1 MLLLLCRSLRPLL
14 NDFKCSYSLSSSYLY
29 IHASLALFLSPSF
42 TVWPSVPHSRRPF
55 PMSPNASVPAYFSF
69 ISGYSRRFLPCC
81 QFLSPLFTLLP
92 SLASSPSPLPH
103 LCFQMPPSPVIVFFF
118 SSAFPPY
125 SDYFVLA
132 LLFLSPLFPFLSS
145 RPIRLQPFNCFSKY
159 FHIYSP
165 FFPAFSVPA
174 IPCLPPLIYSSAP
187 PRCSV

>member
-1 MLLLLCRSLRPLL
+1 MASRPSFKAPFLHVPKCFRSRLFFLYFCIFKAAPPLL
-14 NDFKCSYSLSSSYLY
+14 SIF
-29 IHASLALFLSPSF
+29 IA
-42 TVWPSVPHSRRPF
+42 PF
-55 PMSPNASVPAYFSF
+55 HITS
-69 ISGYSRRFLPCC
+69 LPCLIP
-81 QFLSPLFTLLP
+81 F
-92 SLASSPSPLPH
+92 APH
-103 LCFQMPPSPVIVFFF
+103 LCFQMPPSPVIVFFFF

-187 PRCSV
+187 PRCRV